1 MTNKILAGLSALAL
15 AAALTA
21 CGDSEQVVTI
31 GDPQPVQLQPHENYK
46 DFGDYVVHFNAL
58 TTADL
63 PAEVA
68 RAYGITRSDKR
79 ALLNVVILKEE
90 EGTTGVPVT
99 GSVAVTASNLTGQLK
114 SVTMREI
121 IEEDGNGIYYIG
133 ETPVTHRETLIYTID
148 VTPINEMSRFS
159 AIYKKEFYADTD

>member
-1 MTNKILAGLSALAL
+1 MTKRFFTGLTLLAL
-15 AAALTA
+15 GAALVA
-21 CGDSEQVVTI
+21 CGDSEQVMMV
-31 GDPQPVQLQPHENYK
+31 GEPQPVQLKQHENYR

-58 TTADL
+58 NTSDL

-68 RAYGITRSDKR
+68 RAYGIQRSDSR
-79 ALLNVVILKEE
+79 ALLNFVILREE

-99 GSVAVTASNLTGQLK
+99 GSVAVTATNLTGQLK
-114 SVTMREI
+114 TITMREI

-148 VTPINEMSRFS
+148 VTPINEKSRFS
-159 AIYKKEFYADTD
+159 AIYKKEFYTD